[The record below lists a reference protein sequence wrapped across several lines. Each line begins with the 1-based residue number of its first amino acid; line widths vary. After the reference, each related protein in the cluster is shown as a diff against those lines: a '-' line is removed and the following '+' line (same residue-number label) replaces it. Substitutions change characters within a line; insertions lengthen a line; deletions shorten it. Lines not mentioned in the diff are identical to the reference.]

1 MKDVTMSVEFV
12 PRVVWTGILDDI
24 ATFLANLGILVQTV
38 PLLVLLTVRH
48 VGTQMVC
55 VPVGQ
60 VGWVMI
66 AQLNVLIPMERIVSI
81 LAVDNA
87 LTGPVIDSTETVF
100 VMIVCGMLRR
110 RMKHLVHFGLLPS
123 LYHSSSTLY
132 SFLLC

>member
-1 MKDVTMSVEFV
+1 MNDVTMSVEFV

-60 VGWVMI
+60 VGWVMN
-66 AQLNVLIPMERIVSI
+66 AQ
-81 LAVDNA
+81 
-87 LTGPVIDSTETVF
+87 
-100 VMIVCGMLRR
+100 
-110 RMKHLVHFGLLPS
+110 
-123 LYHSSSTLY
+123 
-132 SFLLC
+132 